1 MKFFSLGFLIFT
13 QCVSS
18 QFGIPSDTI
27 IQNQGK
33 LVISANSYN
42 PYDKIG
48 DACAKSYF
56 GLFSIG
62 DASIERAA
70 LRGNITQI
78 TSVTQ
83 EAKWQLFY
91 FQEYCIVV
99 RGK

>member
-1 MKFFSLGFLIFT
+1 MKFVFLLLISLGN
-13 QCVSS
+13 CVSS
-18 QFGIPSDTI
+18 QFGIPSGTI

-33 LVISANSYN
+33 LIFSGNSYN

-56 GLFSIG
+56 GLFAIG
-62 DASIERAA
+62 EASIERAA

-78 TSVTQ
+78 SSVTH

-91 FQEYCIVV
+91 FQEYCIMV

>member
-1 MKFFSLGFLIFT
+1 MKYLLLGLLFFCNCI
-13 QCVSS
+13 SS
-18 QFGIPSDTI
+18 QFGIPSGTM

-33 LVISANSYN
+33 LLISANSYN

-56 GLFSIG
+56 GLFAIG

-78 TSVTQ
+78 SSVTQ